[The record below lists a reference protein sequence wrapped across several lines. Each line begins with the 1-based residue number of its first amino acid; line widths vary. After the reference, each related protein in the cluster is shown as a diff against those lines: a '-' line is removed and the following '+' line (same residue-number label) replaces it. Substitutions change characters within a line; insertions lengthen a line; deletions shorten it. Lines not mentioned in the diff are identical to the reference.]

1 MSDAPKSFFTSL
13 TGILTGLASLI
24 VAITGL
30 YAATDGF
37 NFSRSAKTEVINQPT
52 VDHSA
57 QEHQRQI
64 EALKRQQ
71 ELDELRIAQ
80 EKKRLLAE
88 QELADIKARKQAQA
102 LAQTTLP
109 ASTPA
114 YVPSIAQV
122 AGSWVFS
129 NIIGTYTFVIEQD
142 GNNLTIQE
150 FDAAGTNLGHGTGK
164 IDGRQVYLNWVEAY
178 LIVLTIDVEAH
189 LTLGS
194 DGTTLIGNMYVDGN
208 TVPISLYKR

>member
-1 MSDAPKSFFTSL
+1 MSDAPKSFFSSL

-102 LAQTTLP
+102 LVQPTLP

-114 YVPSIAQV
+114 YVPPIAQV

-142 GNNLTIQE
+142 GSNLTLQE